1 MLVVIGWTAPASLMI
16 RFSIRKMSS
25 RASELKRRKSSSP
38 LGFTLYGASRG
49 GTICS
54 KSL

>member
-16 RFSIRKMSS
+16 RFSMRRISS
-25 RASELKRRKSSSP
+25 SASELKRRKSSNP

-49 GTICS
+49 GTIWS
-54 KSL
+54 KSV